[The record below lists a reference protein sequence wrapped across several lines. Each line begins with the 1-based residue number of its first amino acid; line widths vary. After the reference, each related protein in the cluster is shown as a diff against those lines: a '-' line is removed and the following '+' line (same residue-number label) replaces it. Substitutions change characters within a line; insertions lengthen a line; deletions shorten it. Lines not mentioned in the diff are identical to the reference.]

1 MPEPGDLGQVRAA
14 VFCLI
19 NRERARDG
27 ESPLH
32 GDARLRLA
40 AQEHSAEMV
49 SRDYFKHTGPD
60 GQTLLQR
67 LRASGY
73 LHSSQRGYAIGEN
86 IAWGTVPLATPEAT
100 VAEWM
105 ASAEHRA
112 NILNRRFRDTGI
124 GVVPGAPGSLAE
136 DRGAATY
143 TQDFGAI
150 LPG

>member
-1 MPEPGDLGQVRAA
+1 
-14 VFCLI
+14 
-19 NRERARDG
+19 
-27 ESPLH
+27 
-32 GDARLRLA
+32 
-40 AQEHSAEMV
+40 
-49 SRDYFKHTGPD
+49 
-60 GQTLLQR
+60 
-67 LRASGY
+67 
-73 LHSSQRGYAIGEN
+73 
-86 IAWGTVPLATPEAT
+86 
-100 VAEWM
+100 M